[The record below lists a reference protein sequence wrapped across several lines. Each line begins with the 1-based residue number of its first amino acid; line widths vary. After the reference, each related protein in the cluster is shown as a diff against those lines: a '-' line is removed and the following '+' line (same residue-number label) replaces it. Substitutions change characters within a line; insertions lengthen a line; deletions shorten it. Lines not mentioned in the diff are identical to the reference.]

1 MKRRKI
7 LTLTICFVTIWAI
20 ELYYSLPGYKIIN
33 SFAFA
38 AGNYRES
45 EFYVIANKDCF
56 NPALDDLIEE
66 EYSRVNGACSSLT
79 INIYFSKWTYKN
91 GMKPFRIKVYDYGSS
106 LNDNL
111 TCWYEYADR
120 IKIKNERIRIG
131 IIPTRILRVYTCWS
145 LSCLLSICT
154 NSESLDFTWTE

>member
-7 LTLTICFVTIWAI
+7 ITLTICFVTIWAI
-20 ELYYSLPGYKIIN
+20 ELYYSWPGYKIIN

-45 EFYVIANKDCF
+45 ELNVIANKDCF
-56 NPALDDLIEE
+56 NPALDELIE
-66 EYSRVNGACSSLT
+66 
-79 INIYFSKWTYKN
+79 N

-145 LSCLLSICT
+145 LSCLLSICYQFW
-154 NSESLDFTWTE
+154 NPWFHLNGVRCNAWYVQRI